1 MVKIRYTSLN
11 KQEAFYLISLS
22 IVQNVKELFKL
33 VPKVNEPQTPSLT
46 SNKKIQL
53 NVQLSTKQAR
63 GKTKLLV

>member
-46 SNKKIQL
+46 SNKK
-53 NVQLSTKQAR
+53 NSTKRTAKY
-63 GKTKLLV
+63 KTSER